1 MGFGI
6 TAKGGA
12 MRKAVLYFLFCFC
25 IPGLSDAA
33 PCYGPKMPQEKQF
46 FLGLQTYSVFNRSLG
61 TDYGK
66 VRSLQEFL
74 LISYG
79 VFDWLSLDMKGG
91 AGNIKQRSGVGGDMN
106 YPAFLGGGYGFRLKL
121 YDREASKMVFGF
133 QHISIH
139 PHTVSVGAS
148 KNKAVLDD
156 WQFSFLV
163 SHDVFNV
170 TPYVGTRWSWM
181 NKIHWTDGERKLEKS
196 DLNKSVGLIAGVDI
210 PLSKKTWLNVEGQFL
225 DATALAGSINV
236 AF

>member
-1 MGFGI
+1 
-6 TAKGGA
+6 
-12 MRKAVLYFLFCFC
+12 MRKTVLYFLFCFC
-25 IPGLSDAA
+25 IPGLSYAA

-46 FLGLQTYSVFNRSLG
+46 FLGLGTYSVFNRSLEAS
-61 TDYGK
+61 YGK
-66 VRSLQEFL
+66 VSSLQEFF

-91 AGNIKQRSGVGGDMN
+91 AGNIKQRSGVGGDMD
-106 YPAFLGGGYGFRLKL
+106 YPTFLGGGYGLRVRFYNSEKT
-121 YDREASKMVFGF
+121 KMVFGF
-133 QHISIH
+133 QHISVH

-156 WQFSFLV
+156 WQFSFLA
-163 SHDVFNV
+163 SRDIFKV

-181 NKIHWTDGERKLEKS
+181 NKIHWTDDVRKLEKS

-210 PLSKKTWLNVEGQFL
+210 PLSKKVWFNVEGQFF
-225 DATALAGSINV
+225 DATAATGSINF